1 MENIIRAQ
9 NKEIIK
15 KIIIQNQL
23 RFNELNVVHRLIE
36 IEESASYVII
46 GLRRVGKTYL
56 LYQIIKEKI
65 NNPEKVLY
73 INFEDERLIGFTYKD
88 LDLILEGYSELFSH
102 KPIFFLDEVQNI
114 RNWEKFVRRLCDTDY
129 KVMVT
134 GSNAK
139 MLSSDISTTLGGR
152 LFIKTI
158 YPLSFSEFLI
168 FNNIKLLDNFEY
180 SNQVFTLIQAYNDYL
195 IYGGLPE
202 VIRFKNKREY
212 LSNVYQKLFY
222 GDLVARF
229 KISNQP
235 VLKLLVK
242 KLAESVNNETSINRM
257 KNIIKSANIKIGNN
271 TLFEYIEHLKS
282 SFIIYDISNF
292 ANKIVDRKIKK
303 KYYFADTGLL
313 SLFLID
319 QDTKLLENQVYLELK
334 RRYNEDIF
342 YYKRNIEV
350 DFYIPDLKKL
360 IQVSYNI
367 ENEETKKRELK
378 ALLKAMEAESITEAM
393 IITYGTDDV
402 FMIDN
407 KTIKVIS
414 AWKWLLGVDH
424 TN

>member
-1 MENIIRAQ
+1 MGNINNVQ
-9 NKEIIK
+9 NREIIK

-23 RFNELNVVHRLIE
+23 RIKELSVIHRFAE
-36 IEESASYVII
+36 IEESANYVII

-56 LYQIIKEKI
+56 LYQLIKEQIK
-65 NNPEKVLY
+65 NPEKVLY

-88 LDLILEGYSELFSH
+88 FDLILEGYSELFSH
-102 KPIFFLDEVQNI
+102 KPIVFLDEIQNI
-114 RNWEKFVRRLCDTDY
+114 ENWEKFVRRLCDTDY

-152 LFIKTI
+152 LSIKTI

-168 FNNIKLLDNFEY
+168 FNKIKLQNNFEY
-180 SNQVFTLIQAYNDYL
+180 SNQAAKLLRVYNEYL

-202 VIRFKNKREY
+202 LVRFKNKREY
-212 LSNVYQKLFY
+212 LSNIYQKLFY
-222 GDLVARF
+222 GDLIARF

-235 VLKLLVK
+235 ALKLLVK

-257 KNIIKSANIKIGNN
+257 KNIIKSTNIKIGSN

-282 SFIIYDISNF
+282 SFIIYDISNY
-292 ANKIVDRKIKK
+292 ANKIVNREIKK

-319 QDTKLLENQVYLELK
+319 QVTKLLENQVYLELK
-334 RRYNEDIF
+334 RRYIEDIF
-342 YYKRNIEV
+342 YYKRNVEV
-350 DFYIPDLKKL
+350 DFYIPDLKIL
-360 IQVSYNI
+360 IQVSYSI
-367 ENEETKKRELK
+367 ANEETKNRELK
-378 ALLKAMEAESITEAM
+378 ALMKVMDAENISEAV
-393 IITYGTDDV
+393 IITSGTDDI
-402 FMIDN
+402 FRIEN

-414 AWKWLLGVDH
+414 AWKWLLGIGG
-424 TN
+424 